1 MIFSAI
7 AAAAAASAVPASA
20 DMQDLRCVAAF
31 AAMSELTKKQDDQT
45 KLLAGMLY
53 YIGKID
59 GRSPGFDLKG
69 NLTALVGQ
77 PDYLTGQLGSDV
89 ERCAEEAKA
98 RGHQLQDIGD
108 AMKQGA

>member
-1 MIFSAI
+1 MIFPLF
-7 AAAAAASAVPASA
+7 AAASAAAVPTAA

-31 AAMSELTKKQDDQT
+31 AAVSNLAEKEDDKT

-69 NLTALVGQ
+69 QLTRLVEQ
-77 PDYLTGQLGSDV
+77 PDYLTKQLGSDV
-89 ERCAEEAKA
+89 ERCAEEAQS
-98 RGHQLQDIGD
+98 RGHQLEDIGD
-108 AMKQGA
+108 AMKKGA